1 MTLKLTNIFT
11 NLRNKVAQAKAIR
24 QRKKAD
30 PAFKANDDQR
40 VAVEKAYAKKTF
52 KQRWALTGEY
62 AQERSYSLKWRLNWA
77 LLIVGF
83 LIAGTYI
90 VLFFA

>member
-1 MTLKLTNIFT
+1 MKQKLKDIQT
-11 NLRNKVAQAKAIR
+11 IR
-24 QRKKAD
+24 RRKKTD
-30 PAFKANDDQR
+30 PDFKASDAQR

-52 KQRWALTGEY
+52 KQRWALTGDY
-62 AQERSYSLKWRLNWA
+62 AQERAYNLKWRLNWA